1 LWLKRLHLICRS
13 AGWCKGGSPVKKLA
27 TLLAPIRIDELRS
40 SGHHEWIVLKNST
53 MDADGCDGTERL
65 SG

>member
-1 LWLKRLHLICRS
+1 MGTRKFTETLDLFTVRS
-13 AGWCKGGSPVKKLA
+13 A
-27 TLLAPIRIDELRS
+27 
-40 SGHHEWIVLKNST
+40 WIVLKNST